1 MASRI
6 LTTSA
11 GFRTGSWPKS
21 LTSYTNL
28 LQANEIGF
36 KLGLAIL
43 KQHLNHLMQVGLQ
56 FLNGLS
62 LTMSPGESRHITNE
76 QSGAGTALNHG
87 RKRSHGLVSGRLGP
101 ILMLIWATWSFR
113 RQPPP

>member
-1 MASRI
+1 MANRI

-21 LTSYTNL
+21 LTRYTNL

-36 KLGLAIL
+36 ELGLAIL
-43 KQHLNHLMQVGLQ
+43 KQHLNHLLQVGLQ
-56 FLNGLS
+56 FLNGFS
-62 LTMSPGESRHITNE
+62 LAMGPGESRHITNE
-76 QSGAGTALNHG
+76 QSGAGTALNHSG
-87 RKRSHGLVSGRLGP
+87 KRSHGLVSGRFGP

-113 RQPPP
+113 CQPPP

>member
-11 GFRTGSWPKS
+11 GFRTGRWPKA
-21 LTSYTNL
+21 LARYTNL
-28 LQANEIGF
+28 LQANEISF

-43 KQHLNHLMQVGLQ
+43 KQHLNHLKEISLQ
-56 FLNGLS
+56 FLKVFS
-62 LTMSPGESRHITNE
+62 LAMGPGKSRHITNQ
-76 QSGAGTALNHG
+76 QSRAGTALNHSG
-87 RKRSHGLVSGRLGP
+87 KRSHGLVSGRFGP
-101 ILMLIWATWSFR
+101 ILVQIRATRSFR

>member
-6 LTTSA
+6 LTSSA
-11 GFRTGSWPKS
+11 GFRTGSWPKC
-21 LTSYTNL
+21 LTRYTNL

-36 KLGLAIL
+36 ELGLPIF

-56 FLNGLS
+56 FLNGFS
-62 LTMSPGESRHITNE
+62 LAMGSGESRHITNE
-76 QSGAGTALNHG
+76 QSGAGTALNHSG
-87 RKRSHGLVSGRLGP
+87 KRSHGLASGRVGP
-101 ILMLIWATWSFR
+101 ILVQILDTRSFR